1 VDLTTVYD
9 CTGANLAKITVPPG
23 VLMAGYITGTDGVAW
38 TAAQWAAHP
47 RAIVIDQSPEVSA
60 AEPAAD
66 VFDVERGAVT
76 LQELG
81 LLVSAAQLSYRHGT
95 RPGQR
100 EPTIYASR
108 SNVTPVVNTLNNA
121 HITSG
126 VNLWVAEEMPPH
138 AAIEELNAAGGP
150 FPIVGIQYGFGTDYD
165 ISLFSNTWLDTVS
178 ARPPASHPAPG
189 TQAGWRHCRKCK
201 TLFFGPEE
209 SVSVCPVGAQHDG
222 SQSHDYTLGFVK

>member
-1 VDLTTVYD
+1 MDLTTVYD

-23 VLMAGYITGTDGVAW
+23 VLMAGYITGTDGVPW
-38 TAAQWAAHP
+38 TAPQWAAHP
-47 RAIVIDQSPEVSA
+47 TAIRIDQSPVNTPADELADIIDMESEA
-60 AEPAAD
+60 ATLGDLAEWVHAARLAYD
-66 VFDVERGAVT
+66 T
-76 LQELG
+76 
-81 LLVSAAQLSYRHGT
+81 AA

-100 EPTIYASR
+100 RPAIYMNEP
-108 SNVTPVVNTLNNA
+108 NVTPVVNTLIA
-121 HITSG
+121 AGITSD
-126 VNLWVAEEMPPH
+126 VNLWVAQEMPPH
-138 AAIEELNAAGGP
+138 AAIEKLNAAGGP
-150 FPIVGIQYGFGTDYD
+150 FPIVGIQYGFETDHD
-165 ISLFSNTWLDTVS
+165 VSLFSNTWLNTVS